1 MRKSKT
7 ISVTSGKGGV
17 GKTTITANLAMALA
31 MKGQRVLIFDGDLG
45 MANVDLFFGTK
56 LRKSL
61 MNVLQDGVPLSE
73 IVCEVH
79 KNISL
84 ISGGHGLADLQSLNF
99 FERRTLIDGLSE
111 ISNRYDWIIMDT
123 SPGISE
129 NVLYLNAAAEEVC
142 VIITPDPASFADSY
156 ALIKLMNQKY
166 KRKKFSV
173 VCNQVRGPQEGLH
186 LFSRFEGVVHQ
197 FLDVGLNFLA
207 TIPQDQALRLANQE
221 TRLILKQDPRSLS
234 SLGIQQMA
242 EDLSARKNHELVSKG
257 NATFWE
263 QVVGVA

>member
-1 MRKSKT
+1 MKKTKT

-17 GKTTITANLAMALA
+17 GKTTLTTNLALSFA
-31 MKGQRVLIFDGDLG
+31 MKDQKVLIFDGDFG
-45 MANVDLFFGTK
+45 MANVDLFFGMK
-56 LRKSL
+56 VKKSL
-61 MNVLQDGVPLSE
+61 MNVLQDDAALSE
-73 IVCEVH
+73 IIFDVH

-84 ISGGHGLADLQSLNF
+84 ISGGHGIADLQALNF
-99 FERRTLIDGLSE
+99 FERRSLIDGLNE
-111 ISNRYDWIIMDT
+111 ISGRYDWIIMDT

-129 NVLYLNAAAEEVC
+129 NVLYLNSAADEIC
-142 VIITPDPASFADSY
+142 VIVTPDPASFADSY

-173 VCNQVRGPQEGLH
+173 ICNQVRGPQEGLN
-186 LFSRFEGVVHQ
+186 LFARFEGVVHQ

-221 TRLILKQDPRSLS
+221 SRLILKHDPRSLS
-234 SLGIQQMA
+234 SLGIQQMS
-242 EDLSARKNHELVSKG
+242 EDLNTRRTQETYINGRS
-257 NATFWE
+257 TFWE

>member
-1 MRKSKT
+1 MKTSKT
-7 ISVTSGKGGV
+7 ISITSGKGGV
-17 GKTTITANLAMALA
+17 GKTTLTANLALALA
-31 MKGQRVLIFDGDLG
+31 MKGQSVLIFDGDLG

-56 LRKSL
+56 LRKTL
-61 MNVLQDGVPLSE
+61 MNVLQEEAPISE

-84 ISGGHGLADLQSLNF
+84 ISGGHGLADLQSLSF
-99 FERRTLIDGLSE
+99 FERRSLIDGLNS
-111 ISNRYDWIIMDT
+111 ISSSYDWIIMDT

-129 NVLYLNAAAEEVC
+129 NVLYLNAAADEVC

-166 KRKKFSV
+166 KRKKFSII
-173 VCNQVRGPQEGLH
+173 CNQVRSPQEGLN
-186 LFSRFEGVVHQ
+186 LFVRFESVVHQ

-207 TIPQDQALRLANQE
+207 TIPQDQALRLANQS

-242 EDLSARKNHELVSKG
+242 EDLDSRKHQNGRGPGRSI
-257 NATFWE
+257 FWE